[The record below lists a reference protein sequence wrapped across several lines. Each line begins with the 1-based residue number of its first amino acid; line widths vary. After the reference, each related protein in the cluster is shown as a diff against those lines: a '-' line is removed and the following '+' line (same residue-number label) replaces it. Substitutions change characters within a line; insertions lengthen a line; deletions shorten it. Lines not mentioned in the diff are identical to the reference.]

1 MYNQVANYAYLDTQV
16 NKSIGKKAPNVYFA
30 EAVKQCDTKQ
40 ITCGSITDIDLLKA
54 NLEANCIPFEV
65 CNMDHTNYEE
75 FLAERRKRMAKKIK
89 DYYYS
94 L

>member
-1 MYNQVANYAYLDTQV
+1 M
-16 NKSIGKKAPNVYFA
+16 YFA